1 MSLTFELTTRAG
13 DDRPIYIAGT
23 FNDWKVADERF
34 RFHEI
39 SSGYYRLNFPEDIK
53 KPLLFEYKYTRGG
66 WSEVEVDEY
75 GNRRNNRKVNHPIGT
90 IYDEVPLW
98 RRNGDAFKA
107 SFLPKIET
115 VSEHFYMPQLD
126 TSRKIMIL
134 LPHNYYETNR
144 HYPVLYMKDGQNLY
158 DKNAPFGTWG
168 IDEKLAILA
177 ERGLGDIIVVGVDH
191 GHDKRINEYTPA
203 NELPIGIGEGE
214 GTKYLDFM
222 VHTLKPH
229 IDQHY
234 RTLNDAANTAFGGS
248 SMGGLISHYAG
259 LYHSDTFSKVMVFSP
274 SFWIYPDVYQE
285 TQTFKPKSNIRFFL
299 FGGGKEGSNMVENLF
314 EIRNILQTKQ
324 QQNERVNFKLVID
337 PNGPHTESIWGRE
350 FPKAIS
356 WLFYGQ

>member
-1 MSLTFELTTRAG
+1 MSLTFELTTRVG

-23 FNDWKVADERF
+23 FNEWKVADERF

-39 SSGYYRLNFPEDIK
+39 SPGYYRLLFPEDIK
-53 KPLLFEYKYTRGG
+53 KPLIFEYKYVRGG
-66 WSEVEVDEY
+66 WSEVEVDAF

-98 RRNGDAFKA
+98 RKNGQAFNSK
-107 SFLPKIET
+107 FLPKIQT
-115 VSEHFYMPQLD
+115 VDENFYMPQLE
-126 TSRKIMIL
+126 THRKVMIL
-134 LPHNYYETNR
+134 LPHNYDESQQ

-168 IDEKLAILA
+168 IDEKLAILS

-229 IDQHY
+229 VDKHF
-234 RTLNDAANTAFGGS
+234 RTLKDAANTAFGGS

-285 TQTFKPKSNIRFFL
+285 TREFKPKSNMRFFL
-299 FGGGKEGSNMVENLF
+299 FGGAKEGSNMVENLF
-314 EIRNILQTKQ
+314 EIRDILQTKQ
-324 QQNERVNFKLVID
+324 QQNDSVNFKLVID
-337 PNGPHTESIWGRE
+337 PNGTHTESIWGRE
-350 FPKAIS
+350 FPQAIS